1 MLLLARI
8 GPRVHPPTAL
18 DGWGSA
24 AISLRGRREATQLR
38 GPPPLNLLAQAA
50 RQRTWLLPHVRS
62 APGVFASRVAEV
74 LTPSIPGHP
83 GFRAEGGVMGRRLGV
98 AGVGCGGGYGEG
110 AEAPSLCCRLG
121 LFKNADPGKCETRPA
136 TCAGGSY
143 KFALHRVLP
152 DSVTNNTTRL
162 APGAGFESRSPR
174 LARAL
179 GVFASA
185 TPGRTQQNP
194 RPRGFGVPCI
204 FGFPPLTTVCPAP
217 HM

>member
-98 AGVGCGGGYGEG
+98 AGVGCGRRGGEG
-110 AEAPSLCCRLG
+110 AEEGTGRGQRHPPCAAAWDFLKMRILENVKRG
-121 LFKNADPGKCETRPA
+121 L
-136 TCAGGSY
+136 
-143 KFALHRVLP
+143 
-152 DSVTNNTTRL
+152 RL
-162 APGAGFESRSPR
+162 ALVAPISLRCIVSF
-174 LARAL
+174 
-179 GVFASA
+179 
-185 TPGRTQQNP
+185 RT
-194 RPRGFGVPCI
+194 V
-204 FGFPPLTTVCPAP
+204 
-217 HM
+217 